1 MRGRRTQN
9 KKKNGASETVVSTS
23 RRLAA
28 TTRSATRQK
37 RLSRTSM
44 TTSHHKS
51 LASIYADRPSV
62 QDRLNTYSDPY
73 VTNTHTL
80 SLESLAR
87 AAISRTSDL
96 STSTSLLYRSRH
108 PSVSFVWFLLHSCS
122 YPPHAILP
130 GPPDRPTC
138 LVEDQT
144 PRCARR
150 WHMPLTRNVSTSRS
164 PRTHCYIPTVFDLF
178 QRLGRYVLLLTQVS
192 EVRCQRFEV

>member
-80 SLESLAR
+80 SP
-87 AAISRTSDL
+87 ISRTSDL

-192 EVRCQRFEV
+192 EVRCQGFEV

>member
-96 STSTSLLYRSRH
+96 SIFYT
-108 PSVSFVWFLLHSCS
+108 VV
-122 YPPHAILP
+122 AI
-130 GPPDRPTC
+130 
-138 LVEDQT
+138 
-144 PRCARR
+144 
-150 WHMPLTRNVSTSRS
+150 SRS
-164 PRTHCYIPTVFDLF
+164 PSSGFFSIVAHIRRMRYC
-178 QRLGRYVLLLTQVS
+178 LGHQIVQHVWWKIKLRGAHGDGIC
-192 EVRCQRFEV
+192 R